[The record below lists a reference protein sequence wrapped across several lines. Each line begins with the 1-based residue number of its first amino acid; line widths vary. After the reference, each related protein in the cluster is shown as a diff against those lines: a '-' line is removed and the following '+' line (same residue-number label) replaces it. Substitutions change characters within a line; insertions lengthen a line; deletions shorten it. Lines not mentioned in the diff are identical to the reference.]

1 MESVMNFLANNYIYF
16 LIGALVLG
24 AALVGLIVSIKKKG
38 NVEKSDIIQNSD
50 DNVNVDE
57 INASMPEVPV
67 GTGEMNTEVVDA
79 GTQIEAAPSLD
90 GFEGNTNGA
99 NVEAAVPG
107 GDIVSDTPTLIIEDN
122 TGTAVQENGVDAMF
136 NTPTAEPVVSDEP
149 TLIIEDPS
157 AKAVETPAAET
168 PVVDAPVAEML
179 VVDAPV
185 EAAPV
190 VETPVAEAPVAEM
203 PVAEVTPV
211 VETPTVEAS
220 PVVEAPV
227 EAAPVVETPAVE
239 APVAETP
246 VVEQNIQ

>member
-79 GTQIEAAPSLD
+79 GTQIEATPSLD

-136 NTPTAEPVVSDEP
+136 NTPTAEP
-149 TLIIEDPS
+149 
-157 AKAVETPAAET
+157 AVPAATTPVADAPAAET
-168 PVVDAPVAEML
+168 PVVDAPVVETP

-211 VETPTVEAS
+211 VETPAVEAT

-227 EAAPVVETPAVE
+227 EA

>member
-1 MESVMNFLANNYIYF
+1 M
-16 LIGALVLG
+16 
-24 AALVGLIVSIKKKG
+24 
-38 NVEKSDIIQNSD
+38 EKSDIIQNSD

-168 PVVDAPVAEML
+168 PVVDAPVAE
-179 VVDAPV
+179 P
-185 EAAPV
+185 
-190 VETPVAEAPVAEM
+190 
-203 PVAEVTPV
+203 TPV
-211 VETPTVEAS
+211 VD
-220 PVVEAPV
+220 APV

>member
-122 TGTAVQENGVDAMF
+122 AGTAVQENGVDAMF

-168 PVVDAPVAEML
+168 PVVDAPV
-179 VVDAPV
+179 

-211 VETPTVEAS
+211 VETPTVEAT